1 MPQYASSIASCA
13 QHRRSLGVV
22 AGAGGYA
29 LLAADQDEIA
39 DDDDINGKT
48 KTKLLSQ

>member
-13 QHRRSLGVV
+13 QHVG
-22 AGAGGYA
+22 AGAGRYA
-29 LLAADQDEIA
+29 LLTADQDEIA
-39 DDDDINGKT
+39 DDDDIHGKP